1 MTRGAVSGFLIC
13 AFTCFTLPAPAQVL
27 YGSLVGDITDPS
39 GATVAGALV
48 GITNRDNGYTQ
59 QTTADDNG
67 HYSFQNVNAGVYDVK
82 ITAPGFQSVTRPGVT
97 VAINNAARLDLTLK
111 VGELSD
117 QVTVEATTAQL
128 QTDKSDVHV
137 DIGTKEVTNMPLPR
151 YRNYQSLLNL
161 VPGAVPGRYQNSAGS
176 TPGRSLTTSVNGVN
190 RNNNVTKLDGAV
202 NVNIWLPHHTA
213 YVAPAETI
221 ETVNIST
228 NSFDAEQGMAGGAAT
243 TVISKSGTNSFH
255 GSAFAFHENSAWGA
269 RNVFFKDPKLP
280 KSLVSIGGGTIGG
293 PIIRNKLFFFGSFEG
308 TRERLNRSKLLTV
321 PTAAQRAGDFSASP
335 TQLYDPNSGDA
346 AGNNR
351 TPFAGNIIPLNR
363 LSRVTQQLYGLLPAA
378 NLPGI
383 TNNFFATGP
392 QNLTRDN
399 YDAKVNWNR
408 SEKNNLFFKYSAM
421 SALVIGRPAFGD
433 AGGACSCDSGIG
445 DAGQLVQL
453 ATLGQTYTITPT
465 FLWDMTL
472 GWTRTGANSIP
483 TGYGQNIGL
492 DLLKIP
498 GTNGASIRESGM
510 PNFQIANYADL
521 GLPETWNPYFYGDTT
536 YTMTQNF
543 SVIKSS
549 HEIRFGFEGVRHW
562 LNHYQ
567 PELGA
572 GPRGRFNYSQA
583 TTGTRLANSAGA
595 LAATATSQFNSQAAF
610 FLGLPTTVSK
620 SLQWSKMTSF
630 NYQLAFFLRD
640 RWQVSRKLTVNL
652 GLRYEMYPMM
662 TRSGYGGIEQ
672 WDEKTNLVQLGGR
685 GDNPKD
691 LGISTSKLLFAPRAG
706 IAYRLS
712 DHTVLRSGYGLTY
725 NPMPFAR
732 PLRGFY
738 PLTIAQ
744 DFVSASNFVPYSS
757 TEQGIPA
764 FSGPDL
770 SQSAVALPA
779 TAQMRTIS
787 GDSVTRGYVQSW
799 NLFVEHKLP
808 QSTLFS
814 IGYVGTNTIRSFVD
828 WDANAAEAGLGNTG
842 RPFYA
847 AFGRTATT
855 WYWNGQAN
863 TSYNGLQVSATRASS
878 SGLTMKLAYTFSKA
892 FNVTD
897 DDGWAQYIF
906 NAKSQF
912 NRNRALSGY
921 DVPQNFQAGF
931 VYELPFGNGKKM
943 LTSGIASKIVGGW
956 QLNGVFAAYSGRPFT
971 VTADG
976 GALNA
981 PGNTQTADQVKTD
994 VAQIGSTGQY
1004 YDRTAFAPV
1013 TTARFGTS
1021 GRNILR
1027 GPSIVNMDAG
1037 LFRTVK
1043 LNERFGLQ
1051 FRAEAFNVSN
1061 TPHFNNPSS
1070 NVNAGDFMQ
1079 ITSALDDQ
1087 RSMRF
1092 GLRLQF

>member
-1 MTRGAVSGFLIC
+1 MSRSTLSLALASVFLAC
-13 AFTCFTLPAPAQVL
+13 SLPTSAQVL
-27 YGSLVGDITDPS
+27 YGSLIGDVTDPTS
-39 GATVAGALV
+39 AVIAGAQV
-48 GITNRDNGYTQ
+48 TITNRETGYTRESSS
-59 QTTADDNG
+59 DSNG
-67 HYSFQNVNAGVYDVK
+67 RYTFQNVNAGTYDVK
-82 ITAPGFQSVTRPGVT
+82 ISAPGFQTTSRAGIVIS
-97 VAINNAARLDLTLK
+97 INNIARLDLSLK
-111 VGELSD
+111 VGDVTD

-137 DIGTKEVTNMPLPR
+137 EIGSKEVTNIPLPR
-151 YRNYQSLLNL
+151 YRNYQSLINL
-161 VPGAVPGRYQNSAGS
+161 VPGATPGRYQNSAGS

-202 NVNIWLPHHTA
+202 NTNIWLPHHTA

-243 TVISKSGTNSFH
+243 TVVTKSGTNSLH
-255 GSAFAFHENSAWGA
+255 GSGFAFHENSAWGA

-280 KSLVSIGGGTIGG
+280 KSLVTIDGGTLGG
-293 PIIRNKLFFFGSFEG
+293 PIIKNKLFFFGSYEG

-321 PTAAQRAGDFSASP
+321 PTASQRAGDFSASA
-335 TQLYDPNSGDA
+335 TTIYDPQTGDA

-351 TPFAGNIIPLNR
+351 TPFAGNRIPTNR
-363 LSRVTQQLYGLLPAA
+363 QSRVTQQLYGLLPAP
-378 NLPGI
+378 NLSGI

-399 YDAKVNWNR
+399 YDAKINWNR
-408 SEKNNLFFKYSAM
+408 SASNSWFFKYAAM
-421 SALVIGRPAFGD
+421 DALVIGRPAFGA

-453 ATLGQTYTITPT
+453 ATVGQTYTISPT
-465 FLWDMTL
+465 FLWDMTM

-483 TGYGQNIGL
+483 TGYGTNTGL
-492 DLLKIP
+492 DVLKIP

-543 SVIKSS
+543 SLVKGK
-549 HEIRFGFEGVRHW
+549 HDIRFGFEGVRHW

-572 GPRGRFNYSQA
+572 GPRGRFNFSQA
-583 TTGTRLANSAGA
+583 TTGTRLPNATGA
-595 LAATATSQFNSQAAF
+595 LTATPTNQFNSQAAF
-610 FLGLPTTVSK
+610 YLGLPTSVSK

-630 NYQLAFFLRD
+630 NYQLGFFVRD
-640 RWQVSRKLTVNL
+640 RWQVSRKLTVSM
-652 GLRYEMYPMM
+652 GVRYELYPMM

-685 GDNPKD
+685 GSNPTD
-691 LGISTSKLLFAPRAG
+691 LGISTSKKLFAPRFG
-706 IAYRLS
+706 FAYRLG
-712 DHTVLRSGYGLTY
+712 DNTVIRSGYGLTY

-738 PLTIAQ
+738 PLTVAQ
-744 DFVSASNFVPYSS
+744 EFVSASAYIPYGT

-799 NLFVEHKLP
+799 NLFVERKLP
-808 QSTLFS
+808 GAILASV
-814 IGYVGTNTIRSFVD
+814 GYVGTNTIRSFID
-828 WDANAAEAGLGNTG
+828 WDANAAAAGAGNTG

-863 TSYNGLQVSATRASS
+863 TNYNGLQMSATRNAGK
-878 SGLTMKLAYTFSKA
+878 GLLLKAAYTFSKA
-892 FNVTD
+892 INVSD

-906 NAKSQF
+906 MTPSQLS
-912 NRNRALSGY
+912 RNRARSGY
-921 DVPQNFQAGF
+921 DTPHNFQLGF
-931 VYELPFGNGKKM
+931 VYDVPFGKNGF
-943 LTSGIASKIVGGW
+943 GGPIAGAIIRGW
-956 QLNGVFAAYSGRPFT
+956 QMNGIFAAYSGRPFT

-981 PGNTQTADQVKTD
+981 PGNTQTADQVKTT
-994 VAQIGSTGQY
+994 VTQVGTTGEY
-1004 YDRTAFAPV
+1004 YDRTAFAGV
-1013 TTARFGTS
+1013 TATRFGTS
-1021 GRNILR
+1021 GRNLLR
-1027 GPSIVNMDAG
+1027 GPRIINLDFG
-1037 LFRTVK
+1037 LFRNIK
-1043 LNERFGLQ
+1043 LTERVNLQ
-1051 FRAEAFNVSN
+1051 FRAEAFNLSN
-1061 TPHFNNPSS
+1061 TPHFNNPSA

-1092 GLRLQF
+1092 GLRVQF

>member
-1 MTRGAVSGFLIC
+1 MTSRVVSILLTGILMSY
-13 AFTCFTLPAPAQVL
+13 ALPAHAQVL
-27 YGSLVGDITDPS
+27 YGSLVGDVTDPS
-39 GATVAGALV
+39 GGTVAGAQV
-48 GITNRDNGYTQ
+48 TITNRENGYVQ
-59 QTTADDNG
+59 SATADANA
-67 HYSFQNVNAGVYDVK
+67 HYSFQNVNAGIYDVK
-82 ITAPGFQSVTRPGVT
+82 ITSPGFQSMTQPGVLISINT
-97 VAINNAARLDLTLK
+97 VARLDLTLK
-111 VGELSD
+111 VGEVSE
-117 QVTVEATTAQL
+117 QVTVEASAVQL

-137 DIGTKEVTNMPLPR
+137 DIGTKEVSNMPLPR
-151 YRNYQSLLNL
+151 YRNYQSLINL
-161 VPGAVPGRYQNSAGS
+161 VPGSTPGRFQNSAGS

-202 NVNIWLPHHTA
+202 NTNIWLPHHTA

-243 TVISKSGTNSFH
+243 TVISKSGTNTVH
-255 GSAFAFHENSAWGA
+255 GSGFAFHENSAWGA

-280 KSLVSIGGGTIGG
+280 KSLVSIGGGTVGG
-293 PIIRNKLFFFGSFEG
+293 PIIKNKLFFFGGFEG

-321 PTAAQRAGDFSASP
+321 PTADQRAGNFSASA
-335 TQLYDPNSGDA
+335 TTIYDPLTGDVN
-346 AGNNR
+346 GNNR
-351 TPFAGNIIPLNR
+351 QPFPGNRIPGDR

-383 TNNFFATGP
+383 ANNFFATGP

-408 SEKNNLFFKYSAM
+408 STNNSWFFKYSAM
-421 SALVIGRPAFGD
+421 KALVIGRPAFGD

-445 DAGQLVQL
+445 DASQLVQL
-453 ATLGQTYTITPT
+453 ATVGQTYTITPT

-472 GWTRTGANSIP
+472 GWTRTGADSIP
-483 TGYGQNIGL
+483 TGYGKNVGL
-492 DLLKIP
+492 DVLKIP
-498 GTNGASIRESGM
+498 GTNGASERESGM

-543 SVIKSS
+543 SLIKSN
-549 HEIRFGFEGVRHW
+549 HDIRFGFEGVRHW

-583 TTGTRLANSAGA
+583 TTGTRMPNTAGV
-595 LAATATSQFNSQAAF
+595 LTATPTSQFNSQAAF
-610 FLGLPTTVSK
+610 FLGLPTSVSK
-620 SLQWSKMTSF
+620 SLQWAKMTGF
-630 NYQLAFFLRD
+630 NYQLGFFVRD

-652 GLRYEMYPMM
+652 GLRYELYPMM

-691 LGISTSKLLFAPRAG
+691 LGIGTSKKLFAPRVG
-706 IAYRLS
+706 FAYRL
-712 DHTVLRSGYGLTY
+712 DENTVVRSGYGLTY

-738 PLTIAQ
+738 PLTVAQ
-744 DFVSASNFVPYSS
+744 EFVSPSAYIPYGT
-757 TEQGIPA
+757 TEAGIPA

-770 SQSAVALPA
+770 SQSAVVLPP

-787 GDSVTRGYVQSW
+787 GESVTRGYVQSW
-799 NLFVEHKLP
+799 NFFIERKLP
-808 QSTLFS
+808 SSILFS
-814 IGYVGTNTIRSFVD
+814 AGYVGTNTIRSFVD
-828 WDANAAEAGLGNTG
+828 WDANAAEAGAGNTG

-863 TSYNGLQVSATRASS
+863 TSYNALQLSATRAVAN
-878 SGLTMKLAYTFSKA
+878 GLMLKMAYTWSKA

-906 NAKSQF
+906 MAKSQL

-921 DVPQNFQAGF
+921 DTPHNFQMGF
-931 VYELPFGNGKKM
+931 VYELPFGPGKKT
-943 LTSGIASKIVGGW
+943 LTSGLASRIVGGW

-981 PGNTQTADQVKTD
+981 PGNTQTADLVKST
-994 VAQIGSTGQY
+994 VTKIGTTGEY
-1004 YDRTAFAPV
+1004 YDKTAFAAV
-1013 TTARFGTS
+1013 NVARFGTT
-1021 GRNILR
+1021 GRNLLR
-1027 GPSIVNMDAG
+1027 GPRIVNLDLG

-1051 FRAEAFNVSN
+1051 FRAEAFNASN
-1061 TPHFNNPSS
+1061 TPHFNNPNA
-1070 NVNAGDFMQ
+1070 NVSAGDFMQ

-1087 RSMRF
+1087 RSLRF